1 MCDFIIF
8 HRASRDETW
17 SGLSVLMS
25 RQGVASNLFYSRP
38 LTRMSGLVAGVTSLA
53 GKVGLAGRSAYS
65 PSKFT
70 QAGFFEALRTE
81 LAGTAST

>member
-1 MCDFIIF
+1 
-8 HRASRDETW
+8 
-17 SGLSVLMS
+17 
-25 RQGVASNLFYSRP
+25 
-38 LTRMSGLVAGVTSLA
+38 MSGLVAGVTSLA